1 MKIKIAIIIC
11 LTVFAFL
18 NNFIIHFDEVK
29 ALTNDVDITI
39 MVATLDPRV
48 EKAPGSLKVFWHYL
62 LFFLYFFNPNDL
74 RSILKLYP

>member
-39 MVATLDPRV
+39 MVATLDRV
-48 EKAPGSLKVFWHYL
+48 EKAPGSLKVFGITC
-62 LFFLYFFNPNDL
+62 FFLYF
-74 RSILKLYP
+74 SIPTIYGVS